1 MKLWFERWNVNAYDV
16 LPLQR
21 MSHRPLSSPP
31 PPQSA
36 VKIDLAA
43 TKRRADSAANN
54 FYLKM

>member
-16 LPLQR
+16 LPLQPTPR
-21 MSHRPLSSPP
+21 RPLSS

-43 TKRRADSAANN
+43 TERRADSAANN
-54 FYLKM
+54 FCLKM

>member
-21 MSHRPLSSPP
+21 VPRQPSSS

-36 VKIDLAA
+36 VKIDLVDEE
-43 TKRRADSAANN
+43 RRGDSAATI
-54 FYLKM
+54 FT